1 MKEPETS
8 KTLRFTLLSLSF
20 LGVSL
25 TFTIFPLLILPL
37 EESLNISHSLAGL
50 IYTIMFIASA
60 VGRFAESFGADQVG
74 KDVFIYYPGYLIVL
88 GAMIFA
94 FAPTYWLVVLGG
106 LFMGLG
112 NGLFIPA
119 GFAAVS
125 ELFPDER
132 GKFIGIYDS
141 IFPLSALGA
150 YGVTSIGTLMGSWRF
165 AIGLL
170 GIYLFF
176 ITLGLYLI
184 LGPPERNEG
193 GFSAKNFSLIDEIK
207 GAIIKARNCPI
218 FLKMVALIIPV
229 SIFAKG
235 AVNFIPAYLVQ
246 ARGLNQGIANLLYIV
261 FMGLIIPGKMISGR
275 ALDRKGAR
283 WTFLIV
289 IGFILVGFTLFS
301 QIPGLWALALG
312 IFVVAPARGGVY
324 TTMHSHLLD
333 ELPGE
338 SVNLLYGL
346 FMVSLSVFGS
356 IGPGFVGVLID
367 NIGFRLS
374 FAVLL
379 FVILFTL
386 PIVLS
391 INNEE
396 ETPS

>member
-1 MKEPETS
+1 MKEPEAS
-8 KTLRFTLLSLSF
+8 KSLRFTLLSLSF
-20 LGVSL
+20 FGVSL
-25 TFTIFPLLILPL
+25 TFTIFPLLILPI

-60 VGRFAESFGADQVG
+60 VGRFTESFGADQIG
-74 KDVFIYYPGYLIVL
+74 RDVFIYYPGYLIVA
-88 GAMIFA
+88 GATIFA
-94 FAPTYWLVVLGG
+94 LSPTYWLLVLGA
-106 LFMGLG
+106 LLMGLG

-125 ELFPDER
+125 ELFPNER
-132 GKFIGIYDS
+132 GKFIGLYDS

-150 YGVTSIGTLMGSWRF
+150 YAVTSIGTLLGSWRF
-165 AIGLL
+165 AVGLL

-176 ITLGLYLI
+176 ITMGLYLI
-184 LGPPERNEG
+184 QGPPARNDEG
-193 GFSAKNFSLIDEIK
+193 SSVESFSLTDQVKEAIKKAKNS
-207 GAIIKARNCPI
+207 PV
-218 FLKMVALIIPV
+218 FLKMVTLIIPV

-235 AVNFIPAYLVQ
+235 VVNFIPAYLIQ
-246 ARGLNQGIANLLYIV
+246 ARGLSQGLANLLYIV

-283 WTFLIV
+283 WTFLFV
-289 IGFILVGFTLFS
+289 IGFILAGFTLFS
-301 QIPGLWALALG
+301 QIPGLWAIGVG
-312 IFVVAPARGGVY
+312 IFLVAPGRGGIY

-333 ELPGE
+333 KLPKT

-356 IGPGFVGVLID
+356 IGPGLVGILID

-379 FVILFTL
+379 FVVLFTL
-386 PIVLS
+386 PLVLS
-391 INNEE
+391 IDKKEE
-396 ETPS
+396 SPT

>member
-1 MKEPETS
+1 MKES
-8 KTLRFTLLSLSF
+8 KPSKALQFALISLSF

-37 EESLNISHSLAGL
+37 EKSLHISHSLAGL

-60 VGRFAESFGADQVG
+60 LGRFTESFGADQFG
-74 KDVFIYYPGYLIVL
+74 KDVFIYYSGYLIVFGAMVFALAPAYWLLLL
-88 GAMIFA
+88 GA
-94 FAPTYWLVVLGG
+94 

-132 GKFIGIYDS
+132 GKFIGLYDS
-141 IFPLSALGA
+141 IFPLSALAA
-150 YGVTSIGTLMGSWRF
+150 YVVTSIGAVLGSWRF
-165 AIGLL
+165 SIGLL
-170 GIYLFF
+170 G
-176 ITLGLYLI
+176 LYL
-184 LGPPERNEG
+184 LVTTVMLYLVQGPPDRKKEV
-193 GFSAKNFSLIDEIK
+193 FSFNNFSPANQLK
-207 GAIIKARNCPI
+207 GAFVKARNCPVFI
-218 FLKMVALIIPV
+218 KMVILIIPV

-261 FMGLIIPGKMISGR
+261 FMGLIIPGKMLSGR
-275 ALDRKGAR
+275 ALDSRGAR

-289 IGFILVGFTLFS
+289 IGFILAGFTLFS
-301 QIPGLWALALG
+301 QVPGFWALALG
-312 IFVVAPARGGVY
+312 IFVVAPARGGIY
-324 TTMHSHLLD
+324 TTMHSHLLNN
-333 ELPGE
+333 LPRE

-356 IGPGFVGVLID
+356 IGPGFVGALID
-367 NIGFRLS
+367 NVGFRWS

-391 INNEE
+391 IEKRDE
-396 ETPS
+396 SST